1 MGKPVYIYI
10 WCQIISALG
19 CAECDWRCSVPLLG
33 VLRWVGWVGWV
44 AELKNWLYLGTV
56 SGWGTHLNHPIY
68 NHPIYGMESQK
79 KQLEIRNRSS
89 LQMNEQRHPVFDV
102 PSSGCNC
109 WVCQESTRT
118 WLEHCCCKS
127 PTMPSAPT
135 SYILFTLTQVLAA
148 IFRQHG
154 LAGEKTLPS
163 QIFNF
168 PT

>member
-1 MGKPVYIYI
+1 MGKPVYKCF

-79 KQLEIRNRSS
+79 NNLKSGIGHPFKWTNR
-89 LQMNEQRHPVFDV
+89 D
-102 PSSGCNC
+102 
-109 WVCQESTRT
+109 
-118 WLEHCCCKS
+118 
-127 PTMPSAPT
+127 
-135 SYILFTLTQVLAA
+135 ILFSTFQTRAATVEFAKNQQGLGLNTVAANHPPCQVPPLAT
-148 IFRQHG
+148 FSSPWP
-154 LAGEKTLPS
+154 K
-163 QIFNF
+163 F
-168 PT
+168 